1 LFLEVDVGEVL
12 FIPLQKE
19 IVESVDQNPD
29 FPGSLNFLFIFHFFS
44 LSLLPFEVFYF
55 EHHLGGN
62 GAFLVEIW
70 WVYKEKN
77 SRTRFVD
84 VLNDYPLYFQTS
96 LHAHFVAMIISLYR
110 LYEIRKDTMNLP
122 QLVRL
127 LKKHRTLSTQEIKSM
142 EADINSMK
150 PLRLKV
156 SILRNNMV
164 GHRSNKL
171 DDDDI
176 WKKASVTP
184 NQFKKLIDDSKG
196 ILNRITRLWAR
207 SSHAF
212 TLSATHDAV
221 RLLEDLKRLNEER
234 L

>member
-1 LFLEVDVGEVL
+1 MTTDEIEKNVRE
-12 FIPLQKE
+12 LQHA
-19 IVESVDQNPD
+19 IVVAE
-29 FPGSLNFLFIFHFFS
+29 LN
-44 LSLLPFEVFYF
+44 Y
-55 EHHLGGN
+55 
-62 GAFLVEIW
+62 EIW
-70 WVYKEKN
+70 WVCKEKN

-84 VLNDYPLYFQTS
+84 VLNYYPLYFQVS

-110 LYEIRKDTMNLP
+110 LYETRKDTMNLP

-127 LKKHRTLSTQEIKSM
+127 LKKHSSLSTQEIKSM
-142 EADINSMK
+142 ELDINSVK
-150 PLRLKV
+150 PLWQKV
-156 SILRNNMV
+156 SILRNNMF

-171 DDDDI
+171 DDDDV

-184 NQFKKLIDDSKG
+184 NQFKKLIDDSKR

-212 TLSATHDAV
+212 NLSATHDAE
-221 RLLEDLKRLNEER
+221 RLLEDLKKLNEKK